1 MTKTTVTLAIAASLA
16 IACSRPAPSETPA
29 AGAQPAATEAPRDA
43 ASAPAPPAT
52 PPPPPA
58 PTFREVTVPA
68 GTPLSVELVS
78 RVASNTSKV
87 EDAVSGTL
95 SKPVVVS
102 EATAIPAGATISG
115 TVVEAQE
122 SGRIKGRASLA
133 LQFNRIVV
141 RDETHQ
147 IRTSRVRVEAA
158 QDKKQDVRRGGI
170 GAGVGAVVGGIAGGG
185 SGAAIGAAVG
195 GTSAVLGTKGNEIE
209 LAAGTTVNMT
219 LEEPM
224 TVKVPLK

>member
-1 MTKTTVTLAIAASLA
+1 MTKTPVTLAIAASLA

-29 AGAQPAATEAPRDA
+29 AGEQPAATQAPRDA

-52 PPPPPA
+52 PPPPPE
-58 PTFREVTVPA
+58 PTVREVTVPA
-68 GTPLSVELVS
+68 GTLLTVALVS
-78 RVASNTSKV
+78 RVASDTSKV
-87 EDAVSGTL
+87 EDAISGTL

-122 SGRIKGRASLA
+122 SGRVKGRASLA

-141 RDETHQ
+141 RDEAHQ

-195 GTSAVLGTKGNEIE
+195 GTTAVLATKGNEIE
-209 LAAGTTVNMT
+209 LPAGTTVSMT
-219 LEEPM
+219 LEEPIKV
-224 TVKVPLK
+224 TVPLK